1 MKIETSKIFTENIP
15 NQLKSE
21 SFMLW
26 RYEEQNGKMTKPP
39 LRPDTGL
46 RGSVADPSQ
55 WTDYETALSAHQ
67 SGSYRSN
74 GISVVLH
81 PDSELVGLD
90 LDHCIRDGKFSE
102 EAQEI
107 LDGVCSY
114 SEISPSGEGVRIF
127 LYGKLPEKGRRRG
140 NFECYDKGRHLTVT
154 GNHIPGTPDKINNNQ
169 ETLDWF
175 HREFIAGGLISAK
188 TEIHK
193 LPDQI
198 NTELSPSQVSTAET
212 KSIIEKIL
220 ASKQKDKFERLFKGD
235 ISEYPS
241 QSEADLALC
250 SILAFWTRRNYSLID
265 ELFRQS
271 ALLRQKW
278 NEKHNSDGTTYGQST
293 INKSIENCKEVY
305 TPKLPANVEEIKRY
319 FLNQERGDAELLSE
333 IFEGNYLYDHIAQ
346 CWLNYSNGVWNQ
358 DQENQTLKNAVEELT
373 ELYLST
379 SREVDRQV
387 AELTAEKNNANR
399 ERIRH
404 LEDFR
409 DNLRERVRKLNNR
422 NRITNVLK
430 LAQSWLPTLTWKF
443 DSDPMKLNLANGIY
457 DLKENVLEEHSYEHL
472 CLKQSKVVYKKGATA
487 ECWID
492 FMNTIFS
499 GDQELIRFVR
509 QAVGYSLSG
518 LCDPQALIFC
528 YGSGA
533 NGKSTFFGVLRELIG
548 DYYQGIQIETLLA
561 NRFQSSS
568 TQYDRAR
575 VKGARMVVSD
585 EVPEGRKLNESHV
598 KNLTGGDEIHARNP
612 YEKPFSFEPTHT
624 LWMYGNHKPVISGMD
639 HGIWRRIYLIPFIVT
654 ITEDKQR
661 PQEVMW
667 KEFRRENSGI
677 LDWALE
683 GWKDFQT
690 NGLVV
695 PEAVRE
701 ATSEYKSESD
711 TLETFIN
718 ENCIIN
724 SAFKIHTTKLFQLFK
739 NWAKENNETDQIR
752 SSRVMIK
759 LLRNRGFEVEAG
771 SQNKHF
777 VLGLGCEAEQ
787 SESWVN

>member
-1 MKIETSKIFTENIP
+1 MPKFIPSNIP
-15 NQLKSE
+15 EELKSE

-26 RYEEQNGKMTKPP
+26 RYEESDGRMTKPP
-39 LRPDTGL
+39 LNPNTGL
-46 RGSVADPSQ
+46 RGDVTDPIQ
-55 WTDYETALSAHQ
+55 WTDYETALGAHQ
-67 SGSYRSN
+67 SGRYRSN
-74 GISVVLH
+74 GISVVVH
-81 PDSELVGLD
+81 PDSGLVGLD
-90 LDHCIRDGKFSE
+90 LDHCIVDGKFSE

-107 LDGVCSY
+107 VDGVCSY

-127 LYGKLPEKGRRRG
+127 LYGKLPDKGRRRG

-154 GNHIPGTPDKINNNQ
+154 GNHIQSTPDKISNNQ

-175 HREFIAGGLISAK
+175 HRKFIAGEAISDE

-198 NTELSPSQVSTAET
+198 NTESDQSPYQVSTAET
-212 KSIIEKIL
+212 KSIIDKIR
-220 ASKQKDKFERLFKGD
+220 ASKQKDKFDRLFKGD
-235 ISEYPS
+235 IAEYSS

-250 SILAFWTRRNYSLID
+250 SILAFWTGRNNSFID
-265 ELFRQS
+265 EVFRKSGLFRQ
-271 ALLRQKW
+271 KW
-278 NEKHNSDGTTYGQST
+278 DEKHFSDGTTYGQST

-305 TPKLPANVEEIKRY
+305 TPKFPASVEEIKRY
-319 FLNQERGDAELLSE
+319 FWNQERGDAELLAKT
-333 IFEGNYLYDHIAQ
+333 FKGKFLYDHIAQ
-346 CWLNYSNGVWNQ
+346 CWLNYGYGVWNQ
-358 DQENQTLKNAVEELT
+358 DQENQTLKTAIEKLSKV
-373 ELYLST
+373 YLSA
-379 SREVDRQV
+379 SLEVDRQV
-387 AELTAEKNNANR
+387 TELTAVKNDANR
-399 ERIRH
+399 ERIRK
-404 LEDFR
+404 LEGLR
-409 DNLRERVRKLNNR
+409 DNFRERVRKLNNR

-430 LAQSWLPTLTWKF
+430 LAQSWLPTSTWKF

-457 DLKENVLEEHSYEHL
+457 DLNAHKLEVHSHEHL
-472 CLKQSKVVYKKGATA
+472 CLKQSKVAYKRGVIA
-487 ECWID
+487 EHWID
-492 FMNTIFS
+492 FVNTIFS

-518 LCDPQALIFC
+518 LSDLQALIFC

-533 NGKSTFFGVLRELIG
+533 NGKSTFFGVLRQVLG
-548 DYYQGIQIETLLA
+548 DYYQGIQVETLLA
-561 NRFQSSS
+561 KRFQSSS
-568 TQYDRAR
+568 EQYELAC
-575 VKGARMVVSD
+575 VKGARIVVSD
-585 EVPEGRKLNESHV
+585 EVPEGRKLNETLV
-598 KNLTGGDEIHARNP
+598 KNLTGGDQIRARNP

-683 GWKDFQT
+683 GWQDYQS
-690 NGLVV
+690 NGLVL
-695 PEAVRE
+695 PEAVRQ

-711 TLETFIN
+711 TLEIFIN
-718 ENCIIN
+718 EICIIKPE
-724 SAFKIHTTKLFQLFK
+724 FKIHTTKLFQLFK
-739 NWAKENNETDQIR
+739 DWAKKNHETDQIR
-752 SSRVMIK
+752 SSRGMIK
-759 LLRNRGFEVEAG
+759 LLRERGFEVEAG

>member
-1 MKIETSKIFTENIP
+1 MTKFNPYNIP
-15 NQLKSE
+15 TELKSE

-26 RYEEQNGKMTKPP
+26 RYEERNGKMTKPP
-39 LRPDTGL
+39 LNPNSGL
-46 RGSVADPSQ
+46 RGDVTDPSQ

-67 SGSYRSN
+67 SGRYRNN
-74 GISVVLH
+74 GISVVVH

-107 LDGVCSY
+107 LDVVCSY

-169 ETLDWF
+169 ENLDWF
-175 HREFIAGGLISAK
+175 HRKFIVGGVISAK
-188 TEIHK
+188 NEIHK

-198 NTELSPSQVSTAET
+198 NTELSPSQVLTVEA

-220 ASKQKDKFERLFKGD
+220 VSKQKEKFDRLFKGD
-235 ISEYPS
+235 TSDYSS

-250 SILAFWTRRNYSLID
+250 SILAFWTGRKSSLID
-265 ELFRQS
+265 AVFRQS
-271 ALLRQKW
+271 ALLRKKW
-278 NEKHNSDGTTYGQST
+278 NEKHYSDGTTYGQST
-293 INKSIENCKEVY
+293 IKKSIENCEDVY
-305 TPKLPANVEEIKRY
+305 IPKLPSNIEEIKNY
-319 FLNQERGDAELLSE
+319 FLNQERGDAELLSK
-333 IFEGNYLYDHIAQ
+333 IFEEIYLYDHVAQ

-373 ELYLST
+373 KLYLTT
-379 SREVDRQV
+379 SIEVDRQV
-387 AELTAEKNNANR
+387 AELSAEKNKANR
-399 ERIRH
+399 ERIRQ

-409 DNLRERVRKLNNR
+409 DDLRERVRKLNNR
-422 NRITNVLK
+422 SRITNVLK
-430 LAQSWLPTLTWKF
+430 LAESWLPTSTWKF
-443 DSDPMKLNLANGIY
+443 DSDSMKFNLANGIY
-457 DLKENVLEEHSYEHL
+457 DLNDNVLEEHSHEHL
-472 CLKQSKVVYKKGATA
+472 CLKQTKVSYKKGATA

-492 FMNTIFS
+492 FLNTIFS

-533 NGKSTFFGVLRELIG
+533 NGKSTFFGVLRDLIG

-568 TQYDRAR
+568 SQYDRAR

-585 EVPEGRKLNESHV
+585 EVPEGRKLNESLV

-612 YEKPFSFEPTHT
+612 YEKPFSFFPTHT

-654 ITEDKQR
+654 IPEDKQK
-661 PQEVMW
+661 PQDVLWE
-667 KEFRRENSGI
+667 EFTRENSGI

-690 NGLVV
+690 NGLVI
-695 PEAVRE
+695 PEAVRK

-771 SQNKHF
+771 GQNKHF

>member
-1 MKIETSKIFTENIP
+1 
-15 NQLKSE
+15 
-21 SFMLW
+21 MLW
-26 RYEEQNGKMTKPP
+26 RYEERDGRKTKPP
-39 LRPDTGL
+39 LNPNTGL
-46 RGSVADPSQ
+46 RGDVTDPIQ
-55 WTDYETALSAHQ
+55 WTDYETALGAHQ
-67 SGSYRSN
+67 SGRYRSN
-74 GISVVLH
+74 GISVVVH
-81 PDSELVGLD
+81 PDSGLVGLD
-90 LDHCIRDGKFSE
+90 LDHCIVDGKFSE

-107 LDGVCSY
+107 VDGVCSY

-127 LYGKLPEKGRRRG
+127 LYGKLPEKGRRLG

-154 GNHIPGTPDKINNNQ
+154 GNHIRETPKDINRDQ
-169 ETLDWF
+169 EVIDWF
-175 HREFIAGGLISAK
+175 HKKFIAGEAISAK

-193 LPDQI
+193 LQHQINSEPDQ
-198 NTELSPSQVSTAET
+198 SSSQVSTAET
-212 KSIIEKIL
+212 KSIVEKIR

-235 ISEYPS
+235 IAEYSS

-250 SILAFWTRRNYSLID
+250 SILAFWTGRNYSLID
-265 ELFRQS
+265 EVFRKS
-271 ALLRQKW
+271 GLYRQKW
-278 NEKHNSDGTTYGQST
+278 NEKHYSDGSTYGQST

-305 TPKLPANVEEIKRY
+305 TPKASSASVEEIKGY
-319 FLNQERGDAELLSE
+319 FWNQERGDAELLAKT
-333 IFEGNYLYDHIAQ
+333 FKGKFLYDHIAQ
-346 CWLNYSNGVWNQ
+346 CWLNYGNGVWNQ
-358 DQENQTLKNAVEELT
+358 DQENQTLKTAIEKLSKV
-373 ELYLST
+373 YLSA
-379 SREVDRQV
+379 SLEVDRQV
-387 AELTAEKNNANR
+387 TELTAEKNDANR
-399 ERIRH
+399 ERIRK
-404 LEDFR
+404 LEGLR
-409 DNLRERVRKLNNR
+409 DNFRERVRKLNNR

-430 LAQSWLPTLTWKF
+430 LAQSWLPTSTWKF
-443 DSDPMKLNLANGIY
+443 DSDPMKLNLANGIF

-492 FMNTIFS
+492 FLNTIFS
-499 GDQELIRFVR
+499 GDQELIRFVG

-724 SAFKIHTTKLFQLFK
+724 SEFKIHTAKLFQLFK
-739 NWAKENNETDQIR
+739 DWARENNETDQIR
-752 SSRVMIK
+752 SSRGMVK
-759 LLRNRGFEVEAG
+759 LLRERGFEVEAG
-771 SQNKHF
+771 SQNKYF
-777 VLGLGCEAEQ
+777 VHGLGVEAEQ

>member
-1 MKIETSKIFTENIP
+1 MPKFIPSNIP
-15 NQLKSE
+15 EELKSE

-26 RYEEQNGKMTKPP
+26 RYEERDGRMTKPP
-39 LRPDTGL
+39 LNPHTGF
-46 RGSVADPSQ
+46 RGDVTDPIQ
-55 WTDYETALSAHQ
+55 WADYETALSAHQ
-67 SGSYRSN
+67 SGRYRSN
-74 GISVVLH
+74 GISVLVH
-81 PDSELVGLD
+81 PDSGLVGLD
-90 LDHCIRDGKFSE
+90 LDHCIVDGKFSE

-107 LDGVCSY
+107 VDGVCSY

-127 LYGKLPEKGRRRG
+127 LYGKLPDKGRRRG

-154 GNHIPGTPDKINNNQ
+154 GNHILGTPDKINNNQ

-175 HREFIAGGLISAK
+175 HRKFIAGETISDE

-198 NTELSPSQVSTAET
+198 NTESDQSPSQVSTAET
-212 KSIIEKIL
+212 KSILEKIR
-220 ASKQKDKFERLFKGD
+220 ASKQKDKFDRLFKGD
-235 ISEYPS
+235 IAEYSS

-250 SILAFWTRRNYSLID
+250 SILAFWTGRNNSFID
-265 ELFRQS
+265 EVFRKS
-271 ALLRQKW
+271 GLYRQKW
-278 NEKHNSDGTTYGQST
+278 NEKHYSDGSTYGQST

-305 TPKLPANVEEIKRY
+305 TPKASSASVEEIKGY
-319 FLNQERGDAELLSE
+319 FWNQERGDAELLAKT
-333 IFEGNYLYDHIAQ
+333 FKGKFLYDHIAQ
-346 CWLNYSNGVWNQ
+346 CWLNYGNGVWNQ
-358 DQENQTLKNAVEELT
+358 DQENQTLKTAIEKLSKV
-373 ELYLST
+373 YLSA
-379 SREVDRQV
+379 SLEVDRQV
-387 AELTAEKNNANR
+387 TELTAEKNDANR
-399 ERIRH
+399 ERIRK
-404 LEDFR
+404 LEGLR
-409 DNLRERVRKLNNR
+409 DNFRERVRKLNNR

-430 LAQSWLPTLTWKF
+430 LAQSWLPTSTWKF
-443 DSDPMKLNLANGIY
+443 DSNPMKLNLANGIF
-457 DLKENVLEEHSYEHL
+457 DLKDNKLDEHSHEHL

-492 FMNTIFS
+492 FLNTIFS
-499 GDQELIRFVR
+499 GDQELIRFVG

-598 KNLTGGDEIHARNP
+598 KNLTGGDQIHARNP

-654 ITEDKQR
+654 IPEDKQR